1 MIPDRTSEFRHL
13 TMKERKFKSHQTY
26 PEHSTRYRFLFVS
39 KYRQCSNDYYRRKRY
54 VTIKINVFQNHEYGI
69 GVYERISQRVTW
81 KKFMDQ
87 DVNAYSQTKIYSID
101 LQRSLVGKTLMETR
115 PLKTI
120 GIGIS
125 VQMQRRRVVPPML
138 RHENAFPVTRK

>member
-1 MIPDRTSEFRHL
+1 
-13 TMKERKFKSHQTY
+13 
-26 PEHSTRYRFLFVS
+26 
-39 KYRQCSNDYYRRKRY
+39 
-54 VTIKINVFQNHEYGI
+54 
-69 GVYERISQRVTW
+69 
-81 KKFMDQ
+81 MDQ

-125 VQMQRRRVVPPML
+125 VQMQRQRVVPSML